1 MKYLFILFF
10 LTSIYYSNAQK
21 SFFHPKLVKN
31 AAIENSRVT
40 PFAIANKENNK
51 AFISAHQIPIIFEN
65 NNFIIIN
72 SEMNLMS
79 VAENSGKVNGVY
91 QDLSIPEV
99 MSDSAVVR
107 HQADQVHA
115 GFGGLDTSYTGKGV
129 IVGIVDQGIDF
140 NHPDFKNPDGS
151 TRVLRYWDHTVNGPN
166 IPAEYGFGCVWD
178 NADIDAGISTSL
190 ETGTAHGS
198 TVAGMAVSN
207 ASANG
212 TNKGFAPEA
221 NIIVVETDFSLTNW
235 SLSIAE
241 ACDYIFKVADSLGMP
256 AVVNLSL
263 GSYYGS
269 HDALDPASQM
279 IDSLLDAKE
288 GRIVVCSAGNSG
300 DAGPYHVGADVD
312 LDTSFVWMIPNPSPT
327 AIGSPNT
334 ILVEFWVDTTDA
346 DFYYSFAADTPGPN
360 YQKRGE
366 TPYHHLLDGA
376 TTAGDFTEEPIFN
389 ENGELIAYG
398 FLFRYLERGQI
409 AGQFGVYGPSFSPI
423 DSSDYLFRFQTYG
436 SGHYDLWGGSN
447 VTSSFV
453 HSDFETNIPDSTLFP
468 DIINYNM
475 PDSLQTIVDKWN
487 CSDKVISV
495 GNIKN
500 RMGHIDLNGNTYT
513 PTGSTLVGELSYSS
527 SMGPN
532 RLGVTKPDI
541 VASGDVSLG
550 SGPFS
555 FLNNPSYN
563 GNIDEGGYHIRNG
576 GTSMASPAVAGIAA
590 LYLQKCPKTTYADFK
605 ADLIGNGDTDNFTG
619 TIPNYAYGYGKA
631 NALQTVLAKHEPVV
645 IDGPGG
651 ICPGGTASLGYTTD
665 MNPLIINWSNG
676 SNASNIVTTTPGDY
690 QVIIED
696 ELGCISRSPFHPVVI
711 YADPIV
717 NAGSDELICPNIELT
732 LNASGTAVSYDWNNN
747 VINGEAF
754 MPESGTYI
762 VIGTNSSGCTA
773 IDSLQVEFLSV
784 LPVTYNEL
792 NNSIGLNQTAF
803 NVSDGDPLGGTYSG
817 DGIIGT
823 TFHPGLAGI
832 GTHAIVYSFIDGNGC
847 ISSDT
852 SFIEVYDDLGIINSI
867 SSNWSIYPN
876 PFNTGIYIDINE
888 PVHISIIDMLGREIY
903 FQKAN
908 DSVNISLSDLSKGI
922 YHVHLSGLEAERK
935 QSIRLVKN

>member
-40 PFAIANKENNK
+40 PFAIANNENNK

-72 SEMNLMS
+72 TEMNLMS

-366 TPYHHLLDGA
+366 TPYRHLLDGA

-468 DIINYNM
+468 DIIHYNM

-513 PTGSTLVGELSYSS
+513 PPGSTLVGELSYSS

-563 GNIDEGGYHIRNG
+563 GNIDEGGYHIRNV

-590 LYLQKCPKTTYADFK
+590 LYLQKCPKITYADFK
-605 ADLIGNGDTDNFTG
+605 ADLIGNGDIDNFTG

-690 QVIIED
+690 QVIIQD
-696 ELGCISRSPFHPVVI
+696 ELGCISRSPIHPVVI

-754 MPESGTYI
+754 VPESGTYI
-762 VIGTNSSGCTA
+762 VIGTNSSGCNA

-784 LPVTYNEL
+784 LPVTYDEL

-888 PVHISIIDMLGREIY
+888 SVHISIIDILGREVY

>member
-1 MKYLFILFF
+1 M
-10 LTSIYYSNAQK
+10 

-31 AAIENSRVT
+31 ATIENSRVT
-40 PFAIANKENNK
+40 PFAIANNENNK
-51 AFISAHQIPIIFEN
+51 AFIFAHQIPIIFEN

-151 TRVLRYWDHTVNGPN
+151 TRVLRYWDHTVNGSN

-178 NADIDAGISTSL
+178 NADIDSGICTSL

-221 NIIVVETDFSLTNW
+221 NVIVVETDFSLTNW

-241 ACDYIFKVADSLGMP
+241 ACDYIFNVADSLGMP

-360 YQKRGE
+360 HQKRGE
-366 TPYHHLLDGA
+366 TPYRHLLDGA

-389 ENGELIAYG
+389 ENGDLIAYG

-409 AGQFGVYGPSFSPI
+409 AGQFGIYGPGFSPI

-468 DIINYNM
+468 DIIHYNM

-513 PTGSTLVGELSYSS
+513 PPGSTLVGELSYSS

-563 GNIDEGGYHIRNG
+563 GNIDEGGYHVRNG

-605 ADLIGNGDTDNFTG
+605 ADLIGNGDIDNFTG

-696 ELGCISRSPFHPVVI
+696 ELGCISRSPIHPVVI

-732 LNASGTAVSYDWNNN
+732 LIASGTAVSYDWNNN

-784 LPVTYNEL
+784 LPVTYNEQ
-792 NNSIGLNQTAF
+792 NNSVGLNQTAF
-803 NVSDGDPLGGTYSG
+803 NVSDGDPLGGSYSG

-922 YHVHLSGLEAERK
+922 YHVHLSGLESERK
-935 QSIRLVKN
+935 QSIRLIKN

>member
-40 PFAIANKENNK
+40 PFAIANNENNK

-178 NADIDAGISTSL
+178 NADIDAGICTSL

-207 ASANG
+207 GSANG

-241 ACDYIFKVADSLGMP
+241 ACDYIFKIADSLGMP

-360 YQKRGE
+360 HQKRGE
-366 TPYHHLLDGA
+366 TPYRHLLDGA

-389 ENGELIAYG
+389 ENGDLIAYG

-409 AGQFGVYGPSFSPI
+409 AGQFGIYGPGFSPI

-468 DIINYNM
+468 DIIHYNM

-513 PTGSTLVGELSYSS
+513 PPGSTLVGELSYSS

-605 ADLIGNGDTDNFTG
+605 ADLIGNGDIDNFTG

-696 ELGCISRSPFHPVVI
+696 ELGCISRSPIHPVVI

-792 NNSIGLNQTAF
+792 NNSVGLNQTAF

-888 PVHISIIDMLGREIY
+888 PVHISIIDMLGREVY

-908 DSVNISLSDLSKGI
+908 DSVNIELSDLSKGI
-922 YHVHLSGLEAERK
+922 YHVHLSGLESERK

>member
-1 MKYLFILFF
+1 MFV
-10 LTSIYYSNAQK
+10 S
-21 SFFHPKLVKN
+21 
-31 AAIENSRVT
+31 E
-40 PFAIANKENNK
+40 
-51 AFISAHQIPIIFEN
+51 HQIPIIFQN
-65 NNFIIIN
+65 KTFIIIN
-72 SEMNLMS
+72 TEMTLLNA
-79 VAENSGKVNGVY
+79 AEQSGKVNGVY

-107 HQADQVHA
+107 HQADQVHT
-115 GFGGLDTSYTGKGV
+115 GFGGLDTAYTGKGV

-166 IPAEYGFGCVWD
+166 IPSEYGFGCVWN
-178 NADIDAGISTSL
+178 NADIDAGICTSL
-190 ETGTAHGS
+190 EVGTAHGS

-207 ASANG
+207 GSANG
-212 TNKGFAPEA
+212 TNIGFAPEA

-300 DAGPYHVGADVD
+300 GSGPYHVGANVTQ
-312 LDTSFVWMIPNPSPT
+312 DTSFVWMIPNPSTT

-334 ILVEFWVDTTDA
+334 ILVEFWVDTTEA

-360 YQKRGE
+360 HQKRGE
-366 TPYHHLLDGA
+366 TPYHNLLAGA
-376 TTAGDFTEEPIFN
+376 TTAGDFIEEPILN
-389 ENGELIAYG
+389 ENGDLIAYG
-398 FLFRYLERGQI
+398 FLYRYLERGQI
-409 AGQFGVYGPSFSPI
+409 AGQIAVYGPGFSPI

-436 SGHYDLWGGSN
+436 NGNYDLWGGSN

-453 HSDFETNIPDSTLFP
+453 HSDFETNIPDSTIFP
-468 DIINYNM
+468 DIVNYNM

-500 RMGHIDLNGNTYT
+500 RVGHIDLNGNTYVQ
-513 PTGSTLVGELSYSS
+513 PGSTLVGELSYTS
-527 SMGPN
+527 SMGPS
-532 RLGVTKPDI
+532 RLGVMKPDI

-550 SGPFS
+550 SGSFS
-555 FLNNPSYN
+555 LLNNPGYN
-563 GNIDEGGYHIRNG
+563 GSTDEGGFHMRNG

-605 ADLIGNGDTDNFTG
+605 ADLIGHGDVDNFTG

-631 NALQTVLAKHEPVV
+631 NALQTVLAKHESVV

-651 ICPGGTASLGYTTD
+651 ICPGGTASLSYTTN

-696 ELGCISRSPFHPVVI
+696 ELGCISRSPIHPVVI
-711 YADPIV
+711 YSDPIV
-717 NAGSDELICPNIELT
+717 NAGSDELICPNTELT
-732 LNASGTAVSYDWNNN
+732 LNASGTAASYDWNNN

-754 MPESGTYI
+754 MPEDGTYI
-762 VIGTNSSGCTA
+762 VIGTNSSGCSAT
-773 IDSLQVEFLSV
+773 DSLEVEFLSV

-792 NNSIGLNQTAF
+792 IISVGLNQTAF
-803 NVSDGDPLGGTYSG
+803 NVTPGDPVGGTYSG
-817 DGIIGT
+817 EGIIGT
-823 TFHPGLAGI
+823 TFHPGIAGV
-832 GTHAIVYSFIDGNGC
+832 GTHAIVYSFVDGNGC

-852 SFIEVYDDLGIINSI
+852 SYIEVYDDLGIENPTTP
-867 SSNWSIYPN
+867 NWNIYPN
-876 PFNTGIYIDINE
+876 PFNTGIYIEINE
-888 PVHISIIDMLGREIY
+888 PVHVSIIDMLGREVY

-908 DSVNISLSDLSKGI
+908 ESVNIKLSELGKGI
-922 YHVHLSGLEAERK
+922 YHVYLSGLESERK